1 MICSYYQELISRM
14 LDEDLSPVEQGVL
27 KAHLP
32 NCEACAAMY
41 KSFSALSKALE
52 DQLEEPPESLRY
64 NVMAEIRRA
73 EIRKKNRLSRPM
85 KIILSTAACLA
96 LIVGISMGTGVLR
109 PKGASSSA
117 NSVMLAGSNITTS
130 TRSADTPQAAEA
142 GSDDA
147 APFYEIAENDES
159 AALYEAADSDRA
171 AKLYEPAEAEEAPAA
186 AYAAAESAAG
196 AVSNGAMAADSGA
209 AFDVSD
215 RLSKD
220 ELLDFLGGGYAD
232 TAAKPEPPLYQV
244 IVAAGDGYDS
254 LWFYERDG
262 ELFYELSDGSLYLA
276 DCDRAALEAFLSE

>member
-27 KAHLP
+27 EAHLP

-41 KSFSALSKALE
+41 KSFSALSQALE

-96 LIVGISMGTGVLR
+96 LIAGISMGSIVLR
-109 PKGASSSA
+109 PKGAASSA
-117 NSVMLAGSNITTS
+117 NTVMLAESSIPT
-130 TRSADTPQAAEA
+130 TRSAVASQATAADSE
-142 GSDDA
+142 DA
-147 APFYEIAENDES
+147 DAVYEIA
-159 AALYEAADSDRA
+159 DSDQA
-171 AKLYEPAEAEEAPAA
+171 AKLYDAAEAEEASVP
-186 AYAAAESAAG
+186 YAAAESAAG

-209 AFDVSD
+209 AAFDLSD

-220 ELLDFLGGGYAD
+220 ELLDFLGRGHVDLAVQ
-232 TAAKPEPPLYQV
+232 PEPLYQV
-244 IVAAGDGYDS
+244 IVADGDGYDS
-254 LWFYERDG
+254 LWFYEQDG
-262 ELFYELSDGSLYLA
+262 ELFYALSDGSLYLA
-276 DCDRAALEAFLSE
+276 DCDRAALEAFLTE

>member
-73 EIRKKNRLSRPM
+73 ELRRKNRLSRPM

-109 PKGASSSA
+109 PKGAASSA

-130 TRSADTPQAAEA
+130 TRSDDTPQAAEA
-142 GSDDA
+142 RSDDA
-147 APFYEIAENDES
+147 AAFYEIAENDES

-186 AYAAAESAAG
+186 YAAAESAAG
-196 AVSNGAMAADSGA
+196 AVSNGAAAADSGA

-215 RLSKD
+215 RLSED

>member
-27 KAHLP
+27 EAHLP

-96 LIVGISMGTGVLR
+96 LIVGISMGAGVLR
-109 PKGASSSA
+109 PKGAASGA
-117 NSVMLAGSNITTS
+117 NTVMLAGSSIPT
-130 TRSADTPQAAEA
+130 TRSAPAEAAEA
-142 GSDDA
+142 VESNE
-147 APFYEIAENDES
+147 APDFY
-159 AALYEAADSDRA
+159 
-171 AKLYEPAEAEEAPAA
+171 EAEEAAEAPA

-196 AVSNGAMAADSGA
+196 AVSNGAVVADSGA
-209 AFDVSD
+209 AYDLSD
-215 RLSKD
+215 RLTKNK
-220 ELLDFLGGGYAD
+220 LLDFLGRSHAD
-232 TAAKPEPPLYQV
+232 LSTHPDHLLYQV
-244 IVAAGDGYDS
+244 IVADGDGYDS
-254 LWFYERDG
+254 LWFYEQG
-262 ELFYELSDGSLYLA
+262 EDLLYALSDGSLYLA